1 MEVPLPMILV
11 DHTGLLQKV
20 TEDVATH
27 GGALWAGQDMVTAQG
42 DWGMG
47 PIFLSPAL
55 LGSNSSSGTSCMGS
69 NLNFFSAKKGGNSTL
84 STWQLHLDVQQASQT
99 QKA

>member
-27 GGALWAGQDMVTAQG
+27 GGALWAEQDMATAQG

-47 PIFLSPAL
+47 PIFLSPAF
-55 LGSNSSSGTSCMGS
+55 LGSNSSSATSSMGS
-69 NLNFFSAKKGGNSTL
+69 SLNFFFS
-84 STWQLHLDVQQASQT
+84 
-99 QKA
+99 